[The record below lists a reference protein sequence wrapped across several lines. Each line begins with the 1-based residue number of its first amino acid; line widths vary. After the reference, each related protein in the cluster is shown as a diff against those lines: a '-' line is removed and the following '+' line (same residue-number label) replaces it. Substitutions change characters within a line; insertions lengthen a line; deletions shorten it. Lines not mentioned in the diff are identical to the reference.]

1 MLSILSKVK
10 EVSGTRSRRAAD
22 PGRSRTMSQRAP
34 SGPVKEAM
42 VTRRDRV
49 QRRAMA
55 QLVYKLSQHDAW
67 ATLLRAI
74 RAVTSRARAAWA
86 RFRHPLTGG
95 LRRVP
100 REAVWGHGVRARRRD
115 LGLVGLFYVFWSPTV
130 PTVPRDRSGAAAG
143 AGRTVAQI
151 LVVSDTTSAGKGLK
165 IHDHVPYTHRTSRV
179 RWGQLEMASP
189 CTP

>member
-1 MLSILSKVK
+1 MRPLRAWRWSRATKSAERVVVLSILSKLK
-10 EVSGTRSRRAAD
+10 EVSGTRYRRATD
-22 PGRSRTMSQRAP
+22 PGRSRTMSPRAP

-55 QLVYKLSQHDAW
+55 KLGYGLSQQIAW
-67 ATLLRAI
+67 ATLRAM

-100 REAVWGHGVRARRRD
+100 REAVRGHGVRARRRY
-115 LGLVGLFYVFWSPTV
+115 LGLMGLFYVVWSPTV
-130 PTVPRDRSGAAAG
+130 PTVPLGRSGAAAG
-143 AGRTVAQI
+143 AGRTAASGPGP
-151 LVVSDTTSAGKGLK
+151 LSRTCLGRGL
-165 IHDHVPYTHRTSRV
+165 
-179 RWGQLEMASP
+179 
-189 CTP
+189 TPFLP

>member
-1 MLSILSKVK
+1 MLSILSKLK
-10 EVSGTRSRRAAD
+10 EVSVTRSRRAAD
-22 PGRSRTMSQRAP
+22 PGRSRTMSPRAP

-55 QLVYKLSQHDAW
+55 QLGYELSQQVAW
-67 ATLLRAI
+67 ATLRAM

-100 REAVWGHGVRARRRD
+100 REAVWGHGVRARRRY
-115 LGLVGLFYVFWSPTV
+115 LGLVGLFYVLWAPTV
-130 PTVPRDRSGAAAG
+130 PTVPLSRSGAAAG

-151 LVVSDTTSAGKGLK
+151 LVPLKGTSEGRGLINK
-165 IHDHVPYTHRTSRV
+165 YKTRGSLCTSHSYITV
-179 RWGQLEMASP
+179 RKSTNG
-189 CTP
+189 